1 LKVKSSKELPPIKS
15 ISQTDLM
22 NFLAN
27 TNQELHRTLLERA
40 KAQQRE
46 EYIAVLHT
54 RQYPLPVVL
63 LKIVISYLPG
73 YYMHWLPSG
82 ELIFKQDIPKPMRNY
97 VEPQSLQIKY
107 DDPDDNDDNDYSDD
121 EYAYYEN
128 KYNPESDDY

>member
-1 LKVKSSKELPPIKS
+1 
-15 ISQTDLM
+15 M

-27 TNQELHRTLLERA
+27 TNQEVHRTLLERA
-40 KAQQRE
+40 KAQRRE

-82 ELIFKQDIPKPMRNY
+82 ELIFKMDLPWPMRNY
-97 VEPQSLQIKY
+97 VIPQSLQIKY
-107 DDPDDNDDNDYSDD
+107 ESDDDAYYSDDD

-128 KYNPESDDY
+128 KYNPESDE

>member
-1 LKVKSSKELPPIKS
+1 
-15 ISQTDLM
+15 M

-27 TNQELHRTLLERA
+27 INQLHNVLLERS
-40 KAQQRE
+40 KAQRHE

-82 ELIFKQDIPKPMRNY
+82 ELIFKQDNPMWNY
-97 VEPQSLQIKY
+97 VKPQPLQIQY
-107 DDPDDNDDNDYSDD
+107 DSDDNDDNDYYSDTDD
-121 EYAYYEN
+121 EYAHYEN
-128 KYNPESDDY
+128 KYNPDD